1 MPYANTVG
9 LNVSFLKNVE
19 CGPEGTVRRD
29 KLYQH
34 AEEMWGEIHFGESS
48 QIYLRFLYINGL
60 V

>member
-1 MPYANTVG
+1 MPYTNTAG
-9 LNVSFLKNVE
+9 LNVSFLMNVE

-48 QIYLRFLYINGL
+48 QILFTVFIH
-60 V
+60 